1 MRIGNNPDDIV
12 YQNNIARFCGTVGIT
27 LDVLEFDSNVSNEEF
42 INKFDEVNNDKF
54 VDGILIFR
62 PIPMHIDMEYIKNK
76 IDHRKDI
83 DGIGFSNMATL
94 YAGDSNV
101 IAPCTA
107 EAVVALLDYYNIDL
121 TGKLVT
127 VLGRSL
133 VVGKPVAMLLLNRNA
148 TVNICH
154 SNTLNIAEICKKSDI
169 IVSCVGN
176 AKFVKENFVND
187 KSIVIDVGINIDE
200 EGEVCGDVDF
210 EKVEKIVKAITPV
223 PRGVGGI
230 TNVILA
236 KHVVESA
243 NRRKNIYNI

>member
-1 MRIGNNPDDIV
+1 
-12 YQNNIARFCGTVGIT
+12 
-27 LDVLEFDSNVSNEEF
+27 
-42 INKFDEVNNDKF
+42 
-54 VDGILIFR
+54 
-62 PIPMHIDMEYIKNK
+62 MEYIKNK

-83 DGIGFSNMATL
+83 DGIGFSNMAAL

-230 TNVILA
+230 TNAILA